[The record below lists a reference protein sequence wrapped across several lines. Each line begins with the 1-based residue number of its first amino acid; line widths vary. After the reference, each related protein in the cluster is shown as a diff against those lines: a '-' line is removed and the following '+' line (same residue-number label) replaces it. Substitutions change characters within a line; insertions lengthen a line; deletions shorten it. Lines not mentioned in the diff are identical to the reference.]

1 MLKFKHSSRNFS
13 KKMHS
18 GPVPDQDSTAIS
30 NGRKPHLTATE
41 LFLSSVSVYC
51 SNNSTLHL
59 RMISKD
65 VQLPTV
71 CQDLD
76 CKAAYLKHL
85 PLASSSHRADGHH
98 PIPPIRHL
106 LWKNESV
113 SAYFAEQLKTW
124 HRVHPD
130 WTVVLW
136 RDQDLQP
143 FVKKHFPGALP
154 RFMELAPY
162 TIMQVDMVRYMLL
175 FKYGGV
181 YADLDYSLTASLDD
195 HRRFYA
201 VVTREPEAH
210 SLQYFEFQWPPRTL
224 DNPAFLMAAPGHS
237 FYRHCI
243 NCLQMMPFT
252 RGSPLSFAGPFG
264 LTAIL
269 ERYSAACPVASSPLE
284 TVYIPPSYSFYP
296 YEGNKLNSSGSVYMP
311 MRLVLLKNSC
321 KQVSGTWPEPL
332 QKYCSD
338 PNNMDPVTDKTQP
351 MIAVHDI
358 KKIGAVYDDVGTS
371 LYFQNL
377 THLRKLFGSKLQMG
391 VEWI

>member
-1 MLKFKHSSRNFS
+1 MTCNLFKIKYLLLLAIISSLVFTWQLR
-13 KKMHS
+13 
-18 GPVPDQDSTAIS
+18 
-30 NGRKPHLTATE
+30 
-41 LFLSSVSVYC
+41 LFLPSRKLKMESPKTICENC
-51 SNNSTLHL
+51 SNDTSSHPK
-59 RMISKD
+59 MINKLD

-85 PLASSSHRADGHH
+85 PLASSSHRTDGH

-106 LWKNESV
+106 LWINESV

-124 HRVHPD
+124 RRVHPD

-136 RDQDLQP
+136 RDQDLDP
-143 FVKKHFPGALP
+143 FVKKHFPEALP
-154 RFMELAPY
+154 RFMELASH

-181 YADLDYSLTASLDD
+181 YADLDYSLIASLDD

-210 SLQYFEFQWPPRTL
+210 SLQYFKFQWPPIIL
-224 DNPAFLMAAPGHS
+224 ANPAFLMAAPGHS

-243 NCLQMMPFT
+243 NELRTVPFA
-252 RGSPLSFAGPFG
+252 RGRPLSFAGPFG
-264 LTAIL
+264 LTEIL
-269 ERYSAACPVASSPLE
+269 ERYNAAFPVANSPLE

-296 YEGNKLNSSGSVYMP
+296 YEGNKLNTSNSAYLP
-311 MRLVLLKNSC
+311 LRLHSLRNSC
-321 KQVSGTWPEPL
+321 KRVNRTWPERL
-332 QKYCSD
+332 QKYCTD

-351 MIAVHDI
+351 VIAVHDL
-358 KKIGAVYDDVGTS
+358 KKIGAVYGGVGTS

-377 THLRKLFGSKLQMG
+377 THLRKMFGSKLQIG